1 VQQRLAEEFRLIK
14 KYKLA
19 GFLLLYHEVIKLG
32 REVMIEQGLSDPSL
46 TLEENPPVEDADL
59 RYLYSSAI
67 LSGCPTSIRSN
78 TNCRWNVFCRTT

>member
-1 VQQRLAEEFRLIK
+1 MRRYGASLLQSAKDWKQEFRLIR

-46 TLEENPPVEDADL
+46 TLEENPPGEGAAL
-59 RYLYSSAI
+59 RYLYWSVI
-67 LSGCPTSIRSN
+67 LSGFPILTR
-78 TNCRWNVFCRTT
+78 